1 MKFSAI
7 SKAMRYCA
15 QLIIRKLWRAADLRE
30 ILIADATIKK
40 WMMRINL
47 TTILLIIG
55 LVQASAEGFSQIN
68 LNEKNASLKKVFR
81 VIESQTGFV
90 FFYNDL
96 DLDKELITVKLKNG
110 SIGQAMD
117 KCLKELPLSYII
129 VDQTVVVS
137 KNEESDR
144 NTSAR
149 QILDVR
155 GKITDN
161 KGEPLPGA
169 AVRVKGTNIGAITDV
184 NGNFYLRSLD
194 PQSVLVI
201 SYTGFVT
208 QEIAV
213 NGRRELTVSMV
224 EDSQRLNEL
233 VVIGYGTQNSS
244 EVTSAIST
252 FKPTT
257 ENARPVLSAD
267 QMIQGRMAGVSVAA
281 ASGTPGAANRVSIR
295 GTGSLTASNDPLYVI
310 DGVPVVNQSTSV
322 YNFGENINPL
332 AALNPNDI
340 ESIDVLKDAASAAI
354 YGSRATNGVIII
366 TTKSGSK
373 GKSNINVD
381 AYTGL
386 QNVPNLGNLK
396 MVNSDLYV
404 EIANEAIDNYNLQ
417 YGYSPGA
424 TNYIQRI
431 QNPYPGMPDTDW
443 LDLILRTAK
452 TNSVNLSFS
461 GGGDKGT
468 YFISGNY
475 TDQEGT
481 IITNKYKK
489 YTAKVNLTQDL
500 NSWLKVGTNTN
511 FSYSKNIRVPGSNL
525 GTSTLPKSLSQR
537 PFDRPY
543 KPNGDYYV
551 GGTNDLVYHNS
562 LQVLN
567 EENVFLDNYR
577 LLGNIFADVKL
588 AKDLVFKTSLGTDLI
603 HVQDYVYYNQKHP
616 YGTGNGRIIDNRN
629 LVSSIVFEN
638 TLNYRKSITDL
649 NIDALAGHSFQRTTN
664 STSGIDGNGF
674 PSSSFD
680 VLTAASVIADASTNL
695 FGNALESY
703 FGRVNLAYQSKYL
716 LSMSMRAD
724 ASSRFAP
731 ENRWGYFPSASLGWQ
746 VSKEDF
752 WNVDRTDLK
761 LKVSY
766 GATGNQEGISNYAYQ
781 ALTGGG
787 YNYNT
792 SSGIAVTSLGNRDL
806 TWEKANQFDVGID
819 IGIDNNRFNFLIDY
833 FVKNTNNLLYSKP
846 IYSTSGFTSIISNIG
861 SMKNHGLEL
870 GLTGNFDVGA
880 VKWNTGFNISF
891 VKNKLTS
898 LIGNDELISIGS
910 NRALEVGKSLGSFW
924 VYKQTGLYQD
934 DTEVPAPLYNIGV
947 RAGDVKYEDV
957 NDDGNIDIND
967 RQIVGNS
974 SPKLYGGWNNTLK
987 YKDFDFT
994 MFFTFMQGN
1003 DVYAS
1008 WRINTERLGANAFNT
1023 SEQAALGRWTG
1034 PNTSN
1039 ETPRAVYGLS
1049 YNYYNSSRFLE
1060 DGSFIRLRSLSLGYQ
1075 LPAKWLDPIKA
1086 KRMRVYVQAD
1096 NLFLLTKYSGLDPEV
1111 SSNMNPLFIG
1121 EDNLVLPQPRTIN
1134 FGVNL
1139 NF

>member
-1 MKFSAI
+1 MNYKIQYKEAYCRVFPPEKDRKILSFILLQMKLISIIILLACIQLKAEVFSQQVTI
-7 SKAMRYCA
+7 VVKKTSIENVIRE
-15 QLIIRKLWRAADLRE
+15 IRKQTGYTFLYDAEFVKKADLVTLNLKNKPINEVLEETLKDQPFSWE
-30 ILIADATIKK
+30 ILDK
-40 WMMRINL
+40 
-47 TTILLIIG
+47 TILIKPNADL
-55 LVQASAEGFSQIN
+55 
-68 LNEKNASLKKVFR
+68 EKSIKTKRL
-81 VIESQTGFV
+81 QTG
-90 FFYNDL
+90 
-96 DLDKELITVKLKNG
+96 E
-110 SIGQAMD
+110 
-117 KCLKELPLSYII
+117 
-129 VDQTVVVS
+129 
-137 KNEESDR
+137 
-144 NTSAR
+144 
-149 QILDVR
+149 VR
-155 GKITDN
+155 GKVTDE
-161 KGEPLPGA
+161 KGLPLPGVIIRSENVNTLTDTNGA
-169 AVRVKGTNIGAITDV
+169 FILRNIEGTKT
-184 NGNFYLRSLD
+184 LT
-194 PQSVLVI
+194 I
-201 SYTGFVT
+201 SYTGFSPLQMQVK
-208 QEIAV
+208 AGDDV
-213 NGRRELTVSMV
+213 KVVLK
-224 EDSQRLNEL
+224 EDVQKLNEIT
-233 VVIGYGTQNSS
+233 VIGYGTQNSR
-244 EVTSAIST
+244 EITSAIST
-252 FKPTT
+252 FKPTI

-310 DGVPVVNQSTSV
+310 DGVPVVNQSTSM

-366 TTKSGSK
+366 TTKSGAK
-373 GKSNINVD
+373 GKSNISID

-386 QNVPNLGNLK
+386 QNVPNLDNLK
-396 MVNSDLYV
+396 MINSNQYV
-404 EIANEAIDNYNLQ
+404 ELANEAIDNYNTQ
-417 YGYSPGA
+417 YGYSPGG
-424 TNYIQRI
+424 TNYMQRI

-452 TNSVNLSFS
+452 TNSFNLSFS

-489 YTAKVNLTQDL
+489 YTAKVNLTQDIR
-500 NSWLKVGTNTN
+500 SWLKVGANTN

-525 GTSTLPKSLSQR
+525 GTATLPKSLSQR

-588 AKDLVFKTSLGTDLI
+588 AKDLLFKTSFGTDLI

-629 LVSSIVFEN
+629 LIGSTVFEN
-638 TLNYRKSITDL
+638 TLNYKKSINGL

-695 FGNALESY
+695 YGNALESY
-703 FGRVNLAYQSKYL
+703 FGRVNLAYQNKYL

-724 ASSRFAP
+724 GSSRFAP

-752 WNVDRTDLK
+752 WSVERTDLK

-792 SSGIAVTSLGNRDL
+792 TSGIAVTSLGNRNL

-819 IGIDNNRFNFLIDY
+819 FGIDNNRFNFLIDY
-833 FVKNTNNLLYSKP
+833 FIKNTNNLLYSKP
-846 IYSTSGFTSIISNIG
+846 IYATTGFTSIISNIG
-861 SMKNHGLEL
+861 SMKNNGLEV
-870 GLTGNFDVGA
+870 GLTGNFNLGA

-910 NRALEVGKSLGSFW
+910 NRALKVGESLGSFW
-924 VYKQTGLYQD
+924 VYKQLGLYQD
-934 DTEVPAPLYNIGV
+934 DAEVPAPLYNIGV
-947 RAGDVKYEDV
+947 RAGDVKFEDL
-957 NDDGNIDIND
+957 NDDGKIDIND

-974 SPKLYGGWNNTLK
+974 SPKLYGGWNNTFK
-987 YKDFDFT
+987 YKGFDFT

-1008 WRINTERLGANAFNT
+1008 WRVNTERLGANAFNT
-1023 SEQAALGRWTG
+1023 SEQAALGRWRG

-1039 ETPRAVYGLS
+1039 ETPRAIYGLS
-1049 YNYYNSSRFLE
+1049 HNYSNSSRFLE

-1075 LPAKWLDPIKA
+1075 LPTKWLDRINTR
-1086 KRMRVYVQAD
+1086 RMRVYVQTD